1 MLSAIRL
8 RLIRAVYLGMVCS
21 FGLRA
26 LAAPPIAED
35 YEYRCGELRLKGLM
49 IRPTETTGPRP
60 ALLVFPE
67 WWGLNDYATSRARQ
81 LAELGYIAVAA
92 DMYGDRK
99 VTTDPQVAA
108 RLAGALKSDR
118 LEMRRRAQAAIE
130 RVRTDPRVDPNK
142 VAAIGYCFGGTVV
155 LELARAGAPLRGVV
169 SFHGGLDRA
178 ADLPT
183 TSPIRTRI
191 LVLHGADDPLVP
203 PDQVAA
209 FEEEMRT
216 HRADYRIVRYPGAV
230 HSFTNPAAGTDPT
243 RGVAYNPQADRDS
256 WREMAAFLAE
266 VFQMPLPKGHY

>member
-1 MLSAIRL
+1 MLSTIRSL
-8 RLIRAVYLGMVCS
+8 SICALWVGMICSVGLG
-21 FGLRA
+21 A
-26 LAAPPIAED
+26 LASPPIAED
-35 YEYRCGELRLKGLM
+35 YEYRCGEVRLKGLM

-60 ALLVFPE
+60 AVLVFPE
-67 WWGLNDYATSRARQ
+67 WWGLNDYTTSRARQ
-81 LAELGYIAVAA
+81 LAGLGYIAVAA
-92 DMYGDRK
+92 DMYGDRR
-99 VTTDPQVAA
+99 VTTHSQIAA

-118 LEMRRRAQAAIE
+118 LEMRRRAQAAVE
-130 RVRTDPRVDPNK
+130 RVRTDPRVDHTRI
-142 VAAIGYCFGGTVV
+142 AAIGYCFGGTVV

-178 ADLPT
+178 ADVPT

-216 HRADYRIVRYPGAV
+216 HQADYRIVRYSGAV
-230 HSFTNPAAGTDPT
+230 HSFTNPAAGNDPT

-266 VFQMPLPKGHY
+266 LLQMPLLKGLN